1 MKHATHVAGIIAA
14 SGNNGKGIAGI
25 AGGNGT
31 AGSGVKLMSTQV
43 LGLQVQIIQLR
54 LLSMV
59 PIMERLSVRTAGV
72 IIRPLPVFRI
82 LILRIKRQ
90 LTILSSMP
98 DATMMAINCPIVR

>member
-1 MKHATHVAGIIAA
+1 MYDSGKLTPMKHATHVAGIIAA

-43 LGLQVQIIQLR
+43 LGGYKFQIIRLR

-59 PIMERLSVRTAGV
+59 PIMERLSVRNSWG
-72 IIRPLPVFRI
+72 L
-82 LILRIKRQ
+82 
-90 LTILSSMP
+90 
-98 DATMMAINCPIVR
+98 